1 MEAIDQAPFN
11 FSPNIGLVVAV
22 MVGFL
27 VFAVA
32 LDLTWAQFRRVLEKP
47 KAPGI
52 GLVAQY
58 LILPGVAFGIG
69 LLMADTPSIALGLL
83 LVACC
88 PAGALSN
95 YLTAVARGSVATSV
109 SMTAISTLLSV
120 AVTPLLFAFWA
131 AMNPATR
138 AVLQQITID
147 PRRVVTV
154 LLIMLIVPVAA
165 GMIIRAQRPASADRI
180 RVAVRRT
187 AGVVFAVVVAI
198 LLLGNIKVLGSFART
213 ALPPVLITF
222 AIAVALGW
230 GIARAAGLT
239 AAERRA
245 VTLEVAFQNV
255 ALAIGLAV
263 VFFPALA
270 GVAITS
276 ILWGVVHL
284 TIGVALAA
292 LWTRVPIADDP
303 SACALVKATQTGG
316 FND

>member
-1 MEAIDQAPFN
+1 MEAIDQAQFN
-11 FSPNIGLVVAV
+11 FSSEIGLVVAV

-32 LDLTWAQFRRVLEKP
+32 LDLTWAQFQSVLSKP

-52 GLVAQY
+52 GLLAQY
-58 LILPGVAFGIG
+58 LILPGVAFAIG
-69 LLMADTPSIALGLL
+69 MLMADTPSIALGVL

-95 YLTAVARGSVATSV
+95 YLTGVARGNVATSV
-109 SMTAISTLLSV
+109 SMTAISTLLSIV
-120 AVTPLLFAFWA
+120 VTPLLFAFWA
-131 AMNPATR
+131 ALNPETK
-138 AVLQQITID
+138 AVLEQIVID
-147 PRRVVTV
+147 PQRVVIV

-165 GMIIRAQRPASADRI
+165 GMILRAKRPETADSIRLR
-180 RVAVRRT
+180 VRRI
-187 AGVVFAVVVAI
+187 AGIVFAVVVAI
-198 LLLGNIKVLGSFART
+198 LLLGNIRVLGNFAKT

-230 GIARAAGLT
+230 GLAQVSGLT
-239 AAERRA
+239 APDRRA

-284 TIGVALAA
+284 TLGFAIAA
-292 LWTRVPIADDP
+292 VWMRMPIADDP
-303 SACALVKATQTGG
+303 LAAS
-316 FND
+316 

>member
-1 MEAIDQAPFN
+1 MEAIDQAHFN
-11 FSPNIGLVVAV
+11 FSSEIGLAVAV

-32 LDLTWAQFRRVLEKP
+32 LDLTWAQFQSVLSKP

-52 GLVAQY
+52 GLLAQY
-58 LILPGVAFGIG
+58 LILPGVAFVVG
-69 LLMADTPSIALGLL
+69 LVMADTPSIALGVL

-95 YLTAVARGSVATSV
+95 YLTGVARGNVATSV
-109 SMTAISTLLSV
+109 SMTAISTLLSIV
-120 AVTPLLFAFWA
+120 VTPLLFAFWA
-131 AMNPATR
+131 ALNPETR
-138 AVLQQITID
+138 AVLEQIAID
-147 PRRVVTV
+147 PQRVVMV

-165 GMIIRAQRPASADRI
+165 GMLLRAKRPKTADSIRLR
-180 RVAVRRT
+180 VRRI
-187 AGVVFAVVVAI
+187 AGIVFAIVVAI
-198 LLLGNIKVLGSFART
+198 LLLGNIGVLGNFAKT

-230 GIARAAGLT
+230 GLAHISGLRAAD
-239 AAERRA
+239 RRA

-255 ALAIGLAV
+255 ALALGLAV

-284 TIGVALAA
+284 TLGFAMAA
-292 LWTRVPIADDP
+292 MWRRMPIADD
-303 SACALVKATQTGG
+303 SLAAR
-316 FND
+316 

>member
-1 MEAIDQAPFN
+1 MEAIDQAQFN
-11 FSPNIGLVVAV
+11 FSSEIGLVVAV

-32 LDLTWAQFRRVLEKP
+32 LDLTWAQFQSVLSKP

-52 GLVAQY
+52 GLLAQY
-58 LILPGVAFGIG
+58 LILPGVAFAIG
-69 LLMADTPSIALGLL
+69 MLMADTPSIALGVL

-95 YLTAVARGSVATSV
+95 YLTGVARGNVATSV
-109 SMTAISTLLSV
+109 SMTAISTLLSIV
-120 AVTPLLFAFWA
+120 VTPLLVAFWA
-131 AMNPATR
+131 ALNPETK
-138 AVLQQITID
+138 AVLEQIVID
-147 PRRVVTV
+147 PQRVVIV

-165 GMIIRAQRPASADRI
+165 GMILRAKRPETADSIRLR
-180 RVAVRRT
+180 VRRI
-187 AGVVFAVVVAI
+187 AGIVFAVVVAI
-198 LLLGNIKVLGSFART
+198 LLLGNIRVLGNFAKT

-230 GIARAAGLT
+230 GLAQVSGLT
-239 AAERRA
+239 APDRRA

-284 TIGVALAA
+284 TLGFAIAA
-292 LWTRVPIADDP
+292 VWMRMPIADDP
-303 SACALVKATQTGG
+303 LAAS
-316 FND
+316 

>member
-1 MEAIDQAPFN
+1 MEAIDQAQFN
-11 FSPNIGLVVAV
+11 FSSEIGLAVAV

-32 LDLTWAQFRRVLEKP
+32 LDLTWAQFQSVLSKP

-52 GLVAQY
+52 GLLAQY
-58 LILPGVAFGIG
+58 LILPGVAFAIG
-69 LLMADTPSIALGLL
+69 MLMADTPSIALGVL

-95 YLTAVARGSVATSV
+95 YLTGVARGNVATSV
-109 SMTAISTLLSV
+109 SMTAISTLLSIV
-120 AVTPLLFAFWA
+120 VTPLLFAFWA
-131 AMNPATR
+131 ALNPETK
-138 AVLQQITID
+138 AVLEQIAID
-147 PRRVVTV
+147 PQRVVIV

-165 GMIIRAQRPASADRI
+165 GMILRAKRPETADSIRLR
-180 RVAVRRT
+180 VRRI
-187 AGVVFAVVVAI
+187 AGIVFAVVVAI
-198 LLLGNIKVLGSFART
+198 LLLGNIRVLGNFAKT

-230 GIARAAGLT
+230 GLAQVSGLT
-239 AAERRA
+239 APDRRA

-284 TIGVALAA
+284 TLGFAIAA
-292 LWTRVPIADDP
+292 VWMRMPIADDP
-303 SACALVKATQTGG
+303 LAAS
-316 FND
+316 